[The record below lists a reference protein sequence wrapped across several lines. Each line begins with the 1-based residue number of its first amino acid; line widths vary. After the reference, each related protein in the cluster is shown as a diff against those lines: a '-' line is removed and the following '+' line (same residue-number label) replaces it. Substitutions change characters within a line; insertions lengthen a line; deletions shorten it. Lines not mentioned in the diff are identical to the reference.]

1 MCSMLG
7 SSNDTDV
14 DNNRRRLLAALGG
27 SASVALAGCSAI
39 LDDGDDDDTDDTDVD
54 DGDDDTDPDEEEGRT
69 NADKAQAAWERIV
82 DNPAPEDQDIRDEAF
97 IEIEEAIRDDMI
109 LLPLYHNLEDRFW
122 YDYVDVPLTGA
133 LGAHHQVHTETE
145 VDGDDELNLINSTFD
160 ELDPIMST
168 DTASSTVINQI
179 YETLTMYPNGEP
191 EIENQLLEE
200 YEVSDDD
207 LTWTFT
213 LKEGVEFH
221 EGEELTADDVVYSW
235 RRTVES
241 PNSERAVFTLDS
253 ASGIGIAHETDDD
266 GGVVPESL
274 AVEAVDDYTVEMELV
289 SPNPAV
295 LDILTYSSF
304 AVIPEG
310 LVGDIEG
317 YDGEV
322 EHDEFQTEMANGT
335 GPFMYDDFTVDQEIR
350 LVRNDNYHG
359 SEPSLESIHWEIIED
374 DEAIF
379 TYAMEQNADI
389 FGIPTPQYDP
399 DLIDAEEDDQG
410 RNVGTYG
417 PMENDE
423 TAEYLSVPE
432 ISTFYFGFNARNVPR
447 EVRQAV
453 AHATDHSEL
462 VEDIF
467 AGRGVEAFSFTPPA
481 IWPTGPDGYED
492 WLDEWP
498 YAMNETDIEGA
509 TQVLNE
515 AGYTEDDPFELT
527 LTTYDD
533 AAFQEAAELT
543 RQKLAGTGVD
553 FDIEEAPFSTLQ
565 DRGEDGD
572 LEMWTLG
579 WIWSWEDVAYGHF
592 GFEPKNTDTS
602 VMPEES
608 TGYYLDWQTELEEE
622 A

>member
-1 MCSMLG
+1 MLG
-7 SSNDTDV
+7 SSNDTEV

-39 LDDGDDDDTDDTDVD
+39 LDDDEEADDDDTDDA
-54 DGDDDTDPDEEEGRT
+54 DDDDETREFVIGT
-69 NADKAQAAWERIV
+69 HADKAQAAWERIEA
-82 DNPAPEDQDIRDEAF
+82 NPAPEDQDIRDEAY
-97 IEIEEAIRDDMI
+97 IEIEEAVRDDMV
-109 LLPLYHNLEDRFW
+109 LLPLYHNLEDRYW
-122 YDYVDVPLTGA
+122 YDYVDVPLTGG
-133 LGAHHQVHTETE
+133 LGAHHQQHNETE
-145 VDGDDELNLINSTFD
+145 VDGDDELNMINSTFD

-168 DTASSTVINQI
+168 DTASSVVINQI
-179 YETLTMYPNGEP
+179 YETLTTYPHGRP
-191 EIENQLLEE
+191 EIENQLLDEF
-200 YEVSDDD
+200 EVSDDD

-221 EGEELTADDVVYSW
+221 EGGEVTADDLVYSW

-241 PNSERAVFTLDS
+241 PNTERAGFTLDP
-253 ASGIGIAHETDDD
+253 ATGLGIDHETDDD
-266 GGVVPESL
+266 GAVVPESL

-289 SPNPAV
+289 APNPSV
-295 LDILTYSSF
+295 LDILTYTSF

-322 EHDEFQTEMANGT
+322 DHEEFQTDMANGT

-350 LVRNDNYHG
+350 LVRNDDYYG
-359 SEPSLESIHWEIIED
+359 EVASVESVHWEIMED

-399 DLIDAEEDDQG
+399 DAIDAEEDDQG
-410 RNVGTYG
+410 RMVGEYG
-417 PMENDE
+417 PLENDE
-423 TAEYLSVPE
+423 MANYLSVPE
-432 ISTFYFGFNARNVPR
+432 LSTFYFGFNATNVPQ

-453 AHATDHSEL
+453 AYVTDHNEI

-481 IWPTGPDGYED
+481 IWPTGPDGYDD
-492 WLDEWP
+492 WVDEWP
-498 YAMNETDIEGA
+498 YSPNETDFEGA
-509 TQVLNE
+509 TQVLE
-515 AGYTEDDPFELT
+515 EGGYTEDDPFDLT
-527 LTTYDD
+527 CTTYEDE
-533 AAFQEAAELT
+533 AFQEAADIT
-543 RQKLAGTGVD
+543 RQKLADTGVD

-572 LEMWTLG
+572 LEMYTLG
-579 WIWSWEDVAYGHF
+579 WIWSWQDVSYGHF

-608 TGYYLDWQTELEEE
+608 TGYYLDWQEALDEE